1 MIFLVLFAS
10 TQLPIFIIV
19 SWTDVKYY
27 ECIPSFLLDAWVCVC
42 ILRQETDPARCHS
55 GFLEE
60 TWPRLLRHI
69 AEPQVH
75 PNLQVSIYFPRWQ
88 LDHHVDHHLDH
99 HQHDQHDPHLAHG
112 DVEGSL
118 RLPEARGNVHA
129 VDVAVVGKLEM
140 MMVVIVVMM
149 LTHMNWI

>member
-1 MIFLVLFAS
+1 MSFWFSRGNV
-10 TQLPIFIIV
+10 TQALAP
-19 SWTDVKYY
+19 YRG
-27 ECIPSFLLDAWVCVC
+27 A
-42 ILRQETDPARCHS
+42 
-55 GFLEE
+55 
-60 TWPRLLRHI
+60 
-69 AEPQVH
+69 QVH
-75 PNLQVSIYFPRWQ
+75 PNLQVSIYSPRWQ

-140 MMVVIVVMM
+140 MMVVMM
-149 LTHMNWI
+149 LACMYLYRLPGQMIVMIVALGMMYTGC

>member
-1 MIFLVLFAS
+1 M
-10 TQLPIFIIV
+10 
-19 SWTDVKYY
+19 
-27 ECIPSFLLDAWVCVC
+27 
-42 ILRQETDPARCHS
+42 
-55 GFLEE
+55 
-60 TWPRLLRHI
+60 RHI

-88 LDHHVDHHLDH
+88 LDHHVDQHLNH

-112 DVEGSL
+112 DVEGGL

-140 MMVVIVVMM
+140 MMVVVVVIDIDYQGNNDSDVALGMM
-149 LTHMNWI
+149 YTGCCLHL